1 MIYGIKSTINYVLG
15 TDQAGRNFRVYPD
28 DTFIVSYARSGNL
41 WTRFL
46 VANLVHPDI
55 EVRLSNIEEL
65 VPDTCNQSNRALLR
79 TPRPRYIKSH
89 QYFDHRYRRIVYVV
103 RDPRDVALSYYHF
116 QRKYRQIDDADPL
129 ERYVED
135 FIKGTLG
142 SEDWGTWKEN
152 VASWVSTRGG
162 DSNFLLLRYEDMVQD
177 GPREI
182 ERLAT
187 FLGVNAGPDRIK
199 RVLEL
204 SAADRLRML
213 EKEDAQVWVGTK
225 NRRQDIPMIRVA
237 TSGGWR
243 TSLPESCVAWIEE
256 AWGDLMTTLGFELT
270 TKDRL
275 QERPAASTY
284 SAEVSP
290 SY

>member
-1 MIYGIKSTINYVLG
+1 MIYGIKSTIKYVLG
-15 TDQAGRNFRVYPD
+15 RDQAGRNFRVYPD

-46 VANLVHPDI
+46 VANLVHPDV
-55 EVRLSNIEEL
+55 EVRLSNIEQL
-65 VPDTCNQSNRALLR
+65 VPDTCNQSSRALLR

-89 QYFDHRYRRIVYVV
+89 QYFDHRYQRIVYVV

-116 QRKYRQIDDADPL
+116 QRKYRHIDDAYLL

-135 FIKGTLG
+135 FVNGTIG

-152 VASWVSTRGG
+152 VASWVATRGE
-162 DSNFLLLRYEDMVQD
+162 DPDFLLLRYEDMVD
-177 GPREI
+177 DTPRQLR
-182 ERLAT
+182 RLAA
-187 FLGVNAGPDRIK
+187 FLGIEASPERMNAVI
-199 RVLEL
+199 EM
-204 SAADRLRML
+204 SAAGRLRKL

-243 TSLPESCVAWIEE
+243 SALPESCVARIEQ
-256 AWGDLMTTLGFELT
+256 AWGELMITLGYELVT
-270 TKDRL
+270 TDRVKK
-275 QERPAASTY
+275 AAVALS
-284 SAEVSP
+284 
-290 SY
+290 

>member
-1 MIYGIKSTINYVLG
+1 
-15 TDQAGRNFRVYPD
+15 GRNFRVYPD

-177 GPREI
+177 
-182 ERLAT
+182 
-187 FLGVNAGPDRIK
+187 
-199 RVLEL
+199 
-204 SAADRLRML
+204 
-213 EKEDAQVWVGTK
+213 
-225 NRRQDIPMIRVA
+225 
-237 TSGGWR
+237 
-243 TSLPESCVAWIEE
+243 
-256 AWGDLMTTLGFELT
+256 
-270 TKDRL
+270 
-275 QERPAASTY
+275 
-284 SAEVSP
+284 
-290 SY
+290 